1 MPTRFRAFAKWA
13 PKTLFAP
20 FRASWQIAWAR
31 TLTIS
36 RSPRSMRGWAVM
48 GIVTYADDDTLNLF
62 TEFGVSQE
70 AEINFDLANK
80 KDGDLRKVM
89 CRCDPQN
96 AEAPRRCGLH
106 ARSCLRGR

>member
-1 MPTRFRAFAKWA
+1 MGENLDDFSITEEH
-13 PKTLFAP
+13 
-20 FRASWQIAWAR
+20 AR
-31 TLTIS
+31 L
-36 RSPRSMRGWAVM
+36 GAVM